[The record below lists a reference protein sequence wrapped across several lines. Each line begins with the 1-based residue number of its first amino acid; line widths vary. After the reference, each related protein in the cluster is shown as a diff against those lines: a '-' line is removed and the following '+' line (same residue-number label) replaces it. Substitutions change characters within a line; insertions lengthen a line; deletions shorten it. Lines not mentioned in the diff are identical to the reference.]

1 MNFTRASPQSRGRFA
16 ASARHS
22 RRRCRARVV
31 VRSPVSFGRAASL
44 AAARGAVTGAVA
56 AGEDGAGASSGVPGT
71 GLGGGAGDAA
81 GGGAGAGDPAGAPC
95 APAARGDSSAT
106 ASNPTRAVCRRYG
119 PAPNAASN
127 DCMAFLPF
135 EQPQGQAPRSRADA
149 YTTDRASGLYWA
161 AVASCG
167 TSGWLGAR
175 WTTGMAGAPSH
186 SVWPGIDSPRIT
198 TVSEPSRA

>member
-31 VRSPVSFGRAASL
+31 VRRPVSFGRAASL

-56 AGEDGAGASSGVPGT
+56 GGEDGAGASSGVPGT
-71 GLGGGAGDAA
+71 GLGGGAGDAT
-81 GGGAGAGDPAGAPC
+81 GGGAAAGDPAGAPC

-119 PAPNAASN
+119 PAPNVASN

-135 EQPQGQAPRSRADA
+135 EQPQGQAPRSRRGCLYNGPRVRLLLGRSGKLRHSRLARRPVD
-149 YTTDRASGLYWA
+149 DRNGGRTFPFRVAGNRLA
-161 AVASCG
+161 AHHD
-167 TSGWLGAR
+167 R
-175 WTTGMAGAPSH
+175 
-186 SVWPGIDSPRIT
+186 
-198 TVSEPSRA
+198 E

>member
-106 ASNPTRAVCRRYG
+106 ASNPSRAVCRRYG

-127 DCMAFLPF
+127 ECMAFLPF
-135 EQPQGQAPRSRADA
+135 EQPQGRRPGAVRTLIQRTARQAFIGPLWQAAAHQAGSALGGRPEWRAH
-149 YTTDRASGLYWA
+149 LPIP
-161 AVASCG
+161 CG
-167 TSGWLGAR
+167 R
-175 WTTGMAGAPSH
+175 
-186 SVWPGIDSPRIT
+186 
-198 TVSEPSRA
+198 VSTRLALRP